1 MGRSRQAIRR
11 ATGVRALALIA
22 AILAIVCSITLAAD
36 NPARRVVFVCEHGN
50 VKSLMAASYFNQL
63 AAQRGLPFNAV
74 SRGVA
79 LDSTTV
85 PKPIAAGL
93 RADGIDVSHFH
104 PSKVA
109 SADLVDAARVI
120 AIGTQIPTKAGEQ
133 LIERWDDVPPAS
145 TSYDAARSALKAH
158 VAELLDQ
165 LSEAHPTAK

>member
-1 MGRSRQAIRR
+1 
-11 ATGVRALALIA
+11 
-22 AILAIVCSITLAAD
+22 
-36 NPARRVVFVCEHGN
+36 
-50 VKSLMAASYFNQL
+50 
-63 AAQRGLPFNAV
+63 
-74 SRGVA
+74 
-79 LDSTTV
+79 
-85 PKPIAAGL
+85 
-93 RADGIDVSHFH
+93 VSHFH

-145 TSYDAARSALKAH
+145 TSYDAVRSALKAH